1 MSLLTEAAPPPPVA
15 DRVAGGRPGLEN
27 GDRMDRR
34 EFHRRFALRPDIKK
48 AELIGGTVYTISPAT
63 ARHGRSQSAIVHLLM
78 TYQLATPGV
87 ECLDNV
93 TVLLSPDDEP
103 MPDALPRLE
112 ERCGG
117 RSRIDPEHYVDGAPE
132 LVVEIAASTV
142 SKDLHA
148 KKRAYRRAGVREYL
162 VWRTE
167 DRALDWFVLES
178 GRYRMV
184 APDVDGIIESVTF
197 PGLRLAVGRVVAGDL
212 AGAMGEL
219 NRGLASPAHGEFAAR
234 LAASTVGG

>member
-1 MSLLTEAAPPPPVA
+1 MSLMTETVPPVH
-15 DRVAGGRPGLEN
+15 VAAALPVRPGLEN
-27 GDRMDRR
+27 GDRMDHR
-34 EFHRRFALRPDIKK
+34 EFHRRFELRPDIKK
-48 AELIGGTVYTISPAT
+48 AELIEGIVYMSSPAT
-63 ARHGRSQSAIVHLLM
+63 ARHGRPQSAIVHLLM

-103 MPDALPRLE
+103 MPDALLRLE

-148 KKRAYRRAGVREYL
+148 RKRAYRRAGVREYL

-167 DRALDWFVLES
+167 DRAQDWFILEN
-178 GRYRMV
+178 GRYRTV
-184 APDVDGIIESVTF
+184 APDAAGVIESKTF
-197 PGLRLAVGRVVAGDL
+197 TGLRLAVGQMVAGDL
-212 AGAMGEL
+212 AGATTEL
-219 NRGLASPAHGEFAAR
+219 NRGLAGAAHREFAAR
-234 LAASTVGG
+234 LASSTAG